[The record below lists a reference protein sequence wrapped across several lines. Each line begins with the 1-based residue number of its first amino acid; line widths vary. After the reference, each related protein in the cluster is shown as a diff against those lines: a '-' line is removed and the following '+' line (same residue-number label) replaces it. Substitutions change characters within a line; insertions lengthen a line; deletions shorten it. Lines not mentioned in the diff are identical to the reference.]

1 MPFGIDT
8 ITVAPHNGKV
18 FDLTTQFQR
27 VVEYNGDTIWVEVS
41 NGDNP
46 FTLCHAV
53 LVDGPFQLPE
63 GYRLASDVIYL
74 YSDPSEPVRPLILH
88 LPHWYSLKEAERREE
103 DSAKEDVLSFVMA
116 SHTPRQEG
124 KETSYKFELQ
134 EGGNFYMPDVGSL
147 LVKSHSSLFAIA
159 YEEKTTSRLRY
170 CATHLEREEAS
181 GQKVDIAVTFASPT
195 WQEVC
200 LCMCVHEWV
209 WVWVWVWVCLNG
221 CGSFVLL

>member
-8 ITVAPHNGKV
+8 ISVAPHKGGV
-18 FDLTTQFQR
+18 FDLMTQFQR
-27 VVEYNGDTIWVEVS
+27 VVEYSGDTIWVEVS

-74 YSDPSEPVRPLILH
+74 YSDPTEPARPLILH
-88 LPHWYSLKEAERREE
+88 LPHWYSLKEAERKED

-124 KETSYKFELQ
+124 KETSYKFKLQ
-134 EGGNFYMPDVGSL
+134 EGGNFDMPDVGSL

-159 YEEKTTSRLRY
+159 YKEKTTSRLRY

-195 WQEVC
+195 WQEVR
-200 LCMCVHEWV
+200 LCA
-209 WVWVWVWVCLNG
+209 
-221 CGSFVLL
+221 